1 MFSLVHF
8 KPRDFF
14 MATQYT
20 SLIKVLRIYFIFIFV
35 KYSSLIKFQEN
46 FLRTPL
52 IHGIKKSLKNDL
64 FFKKRQK
71 ILHVVSRSLQNS

>member
-1 MFSLVHF
+1 
-8 KPRDFF
+8 

-20 SLIKVLRIYFIFIFV
+20 ILIKVLSTYIFIFV

-52 IHGIKKSLKNDL
+52 IHGIAKSLKNDL
-64 FFKKRQK
+64 FKKRPQK